1 MSEYAAG
8 DRPDRQAPRRVVVT
22 GAESTGKT
30 RLAQGLAERFGAP
43 LIPEY
48 AREYALAQH
57 RPLLEFD
64 VEPIARGQLA
74 AETAG
79 LLLPGPLLIL
89 DTDLLSTAVYA
100 RHYYG
105 WCPEWVARASRSRSG
120 LYLLLDIDLPFVSD
134 PTRGPAARRPEL
146 QARFQAA
153 LTEAG
158 VTWVVV
164 SGAGTARSDAAVQAV
179 ERWLTEQDAGRS
191 VPRHLEPEP

>member
-1 MSEYAAG
+1 MHSPSPDGSE
-8 DRPDRQAPRRVVVT
+8 PRRVVIT

-30 RLAQGLAERFGAP
+30 RLAQVLAERFGAP

-48 AREYALAQH
+48 AREYALARN
-57 RPLLEFD
+57 RPLVEFD

-74 AETAG
+74 AETRG
-79 LLLPGPLLIL
+79 LLLPAPLLIL

-105 WCPEWVARASRSRSG
+105 WCPEWVARASQSRSG
-120 LYLLLDIDLPFVSD
+120 LYLLLDIDLPFVPD

-158 VTWVVV
+158 VTWVPI
-164 SGAGTARSDAAVQAV
+164 GGEGPARSVAAVQAV
-179 ERWLTEQDAGRS
+179 ERWLKAPDGRRS
-191 VPRHLEPEP
+191 DRGPTP

>member
-1 MSEYAAG
+1 MHSRTSDAPE
-8 DRPDRQAPRRVVVT
+8 PRRVVIT

-30 RLAQGLAERFGAP
+30 RLAQVLAERFGAP

-48 AREYALAQH
+48 AREYALAQN

-74 AETAG
+74 AETQG
-79 LLLPGPLLIL
+79 LLLPAPLLIL

-105 WCPEWVARASRSRSG
+105 WCPEWVAHASRSRSG
-120 LYLLLDIDLPFVSD
+120 LYLLLDINLPFVPD
-134 PTRGPAARRPEL
+134 PARGPAARRPEL

-153 LTEAG
+153 LTEAR
-158 VTWVVV
+158 VTWVLI
-164 SGAGTARSDAAVQAV
+164 GREGTARSVAAIQAV
-179 ERWLTEQDAGRS
+179 EQWLRAPGARRSDRGR
-191 VPRHLEPEP
+191 EP